1 MTYFKGK
8 NYLFFLVL
16 IAFFCA
22 AQLIYSA
29 EVDET
34 FSKAAFHAADQNKD
48 GYVDEAE
55 YSADII
61 DAFVDLDKNSNKKI
75 EKNELIE
82 PDINDFKETDSNKD
96 NVLTLDEIMQGK
108 MDDYK
113 SIDKNKDGLLSVEE
127 TILYDKA
134 Q

>member
-1 MTYFKGK
+1 MTAFKKK
-8 NYLFFLVL
+8 NYLFYLVS
-16 IAFFCA
+16 IAFFA
-22 AQLIYSA
+22 ATQLAHSA
-29 EVDET
+29 EIDEP

-48 GYVDEAE
+48 GFVNEAE

-61 DAFVDLDKNSNKKI
+61 DAFVDLDKNNNKKI

-82 PDINDFKETDSNKD
+82 PDMTDFKETDSNKD
-96 NVLTLDEIMQGK
+96 NVLTFDEIMQGK
-108 MDDYK
+108 MDDYQ
-113 SIDKNKDGLLSVEE
+113 SIDKNKDGLLTVEE